1 MASREGGALL
11 GYNKYNDDSDESS
24 SDSEPEQPSIDEID
38 VSTLSFVSNGERVW
52 RAPDGVFSKRNS
64 YHPDET
70 EQDAGKRNSEGADSN
85 DSRRS
90 SAGPHIPTL
99 NFGAIVKEQRDPH
112 RQSSARFHNIEQPVT
127 QMQRGTFECAF
138 PINVIS
144 AVCGTF
150 ECHFPIMC

>member
-1 MASREGGALL
+1 LASREGGALL

-52 RAPDGVFSKRNS
+52 RAPDRVFSKRNS

-70 EQDAGKRNSEGADSN
+70 EQDAGKRNSGGEDSN

-112 RQSSARFHNIEQPVT
+112 RPSSARLHNIQ
-127 QMQRGTFECAF
+127 QQHRCKGTFECPF
-138 PINVIS
+138 PINMIS

-150 ECHFPIMC
+150 ECHSQIMC